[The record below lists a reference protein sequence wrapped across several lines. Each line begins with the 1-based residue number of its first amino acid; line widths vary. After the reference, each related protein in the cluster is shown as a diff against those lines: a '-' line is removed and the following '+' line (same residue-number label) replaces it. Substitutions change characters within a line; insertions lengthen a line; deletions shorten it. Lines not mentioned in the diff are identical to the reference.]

1 MPKPTNHGEIIGRL
15 AAMDRLLCHL
25 AHKVQDAGRAAK
37 SAALAQEAPDV
48 LQMLNQRD
56 GDGEALRTDRGL
68 DVAHVLGD
76 GFKPALDR
84 VQSLF
89 DGLSGAGHGDLPS
102 AAEPR

>member
-48 LQMLNQRD
+48 LSAMLSD
-56 GDGEALRTDRGL
+56 LGVSSSADVL
-68 DVAHVLGD
+68 DSMLADLLGV
-76 GFKPALDR
+76 G
-84 VQSLF
+84 
-89 DGLSGAGHGDLPS
+89 
-102 AAEPR
+102 